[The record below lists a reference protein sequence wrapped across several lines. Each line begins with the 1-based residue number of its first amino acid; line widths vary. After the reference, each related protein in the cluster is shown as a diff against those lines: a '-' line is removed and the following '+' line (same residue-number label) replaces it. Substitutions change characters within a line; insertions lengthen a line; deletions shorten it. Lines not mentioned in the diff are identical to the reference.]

1 MAMKRAAS
9 GGKRMAQKDAGQ
21 ELNTTGKR
29 SAAGAVIA
37 VCAVLFIAAV
47 YAGLCLWAGAHVLPN
62 SSVLGM
68 ELGGLSLTAAEER
81 LAGIGERYAG
91 QTLGLVCGETRVECE
106 LDKAQPSID
115 AQAALEPLCAKS
127 ESFLRRGIVWVQA
140 LLNRPQTGLDS
151 AALSFG
157 DPVYMDGLLTELTGT
172 MSDPVEQHRILI
184 DEDEIRITTGHA
196 GQAIDTSTLE
206 ERMLARLAAE
216 DHSDLEMEVTVIR
229 PDELDL
235 QALYSDIYTEPAN
248 AALDGETFEITPS
261 VTGVSFDLAQ
271 AGSRYAASGEDETF
285 AIPLIFTEPEI
296 TTEKM
301 EESLFADVLGEGKSS
316 VSGSSGRKANVKLA
330 GELCDG
336 TILLPGEEFAYWSMI
351 APCTKEQGFQEAPTY
366 LNGQTV
372 PGVGGGVCQVSS
384 TIYTACLYANLE
396 IVERRNHTYAVGYL
410 PEGSDAMVS
419 EGASDFRFRNNTD
432 WPIKLV
438 ITMENSKLK
447 VQILGTKTD
456 DTYVKMEFNN
466 LSSNPFETVYQIDD
480 TVPAGTTKVKV
491 TGYTGYK
498 NETYRCIYSGDG
510 TLISR
515 TLESKNSYARR
526 DKIVLINSA
535 DAYKYGLDTN
545 GEKLPEGTPASPSPA
560 PSPSPSA
567 VPEPA
572 PSPAETLEPSAEPEP
587 SDTSEMP
594 DWLKP

>member
-1 MAMKRAAS
+1 MATNRASS
-9 GGKRMAQKDAGQ
+9 GGKRVAHKAAGQ
-21 ELNTTGKR
+21 EPDIQKGR
-29 SAAGAVIA
+29 GAAGAVIA
-37 VCAVLFIAAV
+37 VCAVVFLAAV
-47 YAGLCLWAGAHVLPN
+47 YVGLCLWAGAHVLPN
-62 SSVLGM
+62 SSVLDV
-68 ELGGLSLTAAEER
+68 ELGGLSLSDAEER
-81 LAGIGERYAG
+81 LADIGARYSG
-91 QTLGLVCGETRVECE
+91 QTIGLVCGESRVECE
-106 LDKAQPSID
+106 LDTAQPSID
-115 AQAALEPLCAKS
+115 AKAALEPLCAQ
-127 ESFLRRGIVWVQA
+127 EETFLRRGVVWVQA
-140 LLNRPQTGLDS
+140 LLGQHQSQLDS

-157 DPVYMDGLLTELTGT
+157 NQLYMDGLLTDLTST
-172 MSDPVEQHRILI
+172 MSDPVKQHQVNV

-206 ERMLARLAAE
+206 EQLLTRLAAE
-216 DHSDLEMEVTVIR
+216 DHSDLELSVIVIQ
-229 PDELDL
+229 PDALDI
-235 QALYSDIYTEPAN
+235 QSLYSELYVAPAN
-248 AALDGETFEITPS
+248 ATLDGETFEITPH
-261 VTGVSFDLAQ
+261 VTGVSFDLPLAQ
-271 AGSRYAASGEDETF
+271 ERYSAAGEDESF
-285 AIPLIFTEPEI
+285 SIPLILTEPEI
-296 TTEKM
+296 TTEIM
-301 EESLFADVLGEGKSS
+301 EASLFADVLGEGKST

-372 PGVGGGVCQVSS
+372 PGVGGGVCQMSS

-396 IVERRNHTYAVGYL
+396 IMERRNHTYAVGYL

-419 EGASDFRFRNNTD
+419 EGSSDFRFRNNTQ

-438 ITMENSKLK
+438 ITMENSKLT

-466 LSSNPFETVYQIDD
+466 LSSNPYETVYKIDD
-480 TVPAGTTKVKV
+480 SVPVGTTKVSV

-498 NETYRCIYSGDG
+498 NETYRCVYAGDG

-545 GEKLPEGTPASPSPA
+545 GSPLPEQTAPATPSPSVE
-560 PSPSPSA
+560 PSPSPT
-567 VPEPA
+567 VEVTPELTPTPEP
-572 PSPAETLEPSAEPEP
+572 EV
-587 SDTSEMP
+587 SDSSEMP

>member
-1 MAMKRAAS
+1 MATNRASS
-9 GGKRMAQKDAGQ
+9 GGKRVAHKAAGQ
-21 ELNTTGKR
+21 EPDIQKGR
-29 SAAGAVIA
+29 GAVGAVIA
-37 VCAVLFIAAV
+37 VCAVVFLAAV
-47 YAGLCLWAGAHVLPN
+47 YVGLCLWAGAHVLPN
-62 SSVLGM
+62 SSVLDV
-68 ELGGLSLTAAEER
+68 ELGGLSLSDAEER
-81 LAGIGERYAG
+81 LADIGVRYSG
-91 QTLGLVCGETRVECE
+91 QTIGLVCGESRVECE
-106 LDKAQPSID
+106 LDTAQPSID
-115 AQAALEPLCAKS
+115 AKAALEPLCAQ
-127 ESFLRRGIVWVQA
+127 EETFLRRGVVWVQA
-140 LLNRPQTGLDS
+140 LLGQHQSQLDS

-157 DPVYMDGLLTELTGT
+157 NQLYMDGLLTDLTST
-172 MSDPVEQHRILI
+172 MSDPVKQHQVNV

-206 ERMLARLAAE
+206 EQLLTRLAAE
-216 DHSDLEMEVTVIR
+216 DHSDLELSVIVIQ
-229 PDELDL
+229 PDALDI
-235 QALYSDIYTEPAN
+235 QSLYSKLYVEPAN
-248 AALDGETFEITPS
+248 AALDSETFEITPH
-261 VTGVSFDLAQ
+261 VTGVSFDLPLAQ
-271 AGSRYAASGEDETF
+271 ERYSAAGEDESF
-285 AIPLIFTEPEI
+285 SIPLILTEPEI
-296 TTEKM
+296 TTEIM
-301 EESLFADVLGEGKSS
+301 EASLFADVLGEGKST

-372 PGVGGGVCQVSS
+372 PGVGGGVCQMSS

-419 EGASDFRFRNNTD
+419 EGSSDFRFRNNTQ

-438 ITMENSKLK
+438 ITMENSKLT

-466 LSSNPFETVYQIDD
+466 LSSNPYETVYKIDD
-480 TVPAGTTKVKV
+480 SVPVGTTKVSV

-498 NETYRCIYSGDG
+498 NETYRCVYAGDG

-545 GEKLPEGTPASPSPA
+545 GSPLPEQTAPATPSPSA
-560 PSPSPSA
+560 EPSPSPT
-567 VPEPA
+567 VEVTPELTPTPEP
-572 PSPAETLEPSAEPEP
+572 EV
-587 SDTSEMP
+587 SDSSEMP